1 MTVDGCRHLV
11 TSASIRKGND
21 NLGSLTIEEEVK
33 VTRQK
38 IQEGRT
44 PLDGESNFGCRE
56 TLRGNKTLKEEGAI
70 RGNQSQKP

>member
-1 MTVDGCRHLV
+1 V
-11 TSASIRKGND
+11 TNESIRKGND

-44 PLDGESNFGCRE
+44 PPDGGSNFGCRK
-56 TLRGNKTLKEEGAI
+56 TLREQQTLKEEGAI
-70 RGNQSQKP
+70 PGNQSQKP